1 MAYTVVGK
9 SVRRVDAVA
18 KVTGKAK
25 YTDDFYERDMLVG
38 KILHSP
44 YAHAIIK
51 TIDVS
56 KAKALPGVEAVLTYK
71 DLPRINYATSLPGMI
86 GDVQDDAEDE
96 EERIKFGTAGHPYSL
111 DPSHRDVEDRHILA
125 KKVRFVGDAIAAV
138 VATDELIAAKAL
150 KLIEVE
156 YEVLEALTST
166 EAALKDGAPLIHE
179 GRASN
184 ILASGGFAIGDIE
197 EAFKESD
204 HIFEGEYETSIV
216 QHCHMEN
223 QTSYAYQDMDGRI
236 VIVTSTQIPQIVR
249 RVVAQALGIPWG
261 RVRVIKP
268 YVGGGFGNKQDV
280 AIEPLNAA
288 MTLAVG
294 GRPVK
299 IELSREE
306 SMTDT
311 RTRHAFKFKIKTGI
325 NQDGKIIGI
334 HIRAIS
340 NTGAYASHGHSIAG
354 SAGGKFRYLYPTKAL
369 KYDPMT
375 VYTNL
380 PVAGAMRGYGCPQ
393 IFYAFES
400 HLEDIAKR
408 LNIDPIEIRRKN
420 FVEVG
425 YVDPVS
431 KNKVTSCGIRE
442 CIDKGKALIKW
453 DEKKALYK
461 EQSGHKLR
469 GLGMACFSYASGTYP
484 VALELAGARIVLN
497 QDGSVQLQIG
507 ATDTGQGSDT
517 VFGQMVAEVL
527 GLPMEMVHVLST
539 QDTDISPFDTGCYA
553 SRQTYVSG
561 MAVEKA
567 ALEVK
572 EKILGFAA
580 SMTDIPVDRI
590 DLVDQKIVYK
600 HSGESVLTLEQ
611 VAMQSYYDLLRAKPI
626 TSDISNNARINAIP
640 FGVTFAE
647 VEVDIKTGKIEVL
660 EIYNVHDSGTIV
672 NPKMA
677 EGQVQGGVSMG
688 IGYALSEQLLF
699 DEVTGK
705 ALNNNLLDYKLPTIM
720 DTPEIG
726 VAFVETHE
734 PTGPFGVKSLG
745 EPPTIT
751 PAPAIRNA
759 VLDATGVSFNRLP
772 MNPQRVFE
780 GFKEAGLI

>member
-1 MAYTVVGK
+1 MAYKVVGK
-9 SVRRVDAVA
+9 SVKRVDAIA

-25 YTDDFYERDMLVG
+25 YTDDFSERDMLVG

-56 KAKALPGVEAVLTYK
+56 LAQALPGVEAVLTYK
-71 DLPRINYATSLPGMI
+71 DLPKISYATSLPGVI
-86 GDVQDDAEDE
+86 EEDIDDQLAV
-96 EERIKFGTAGHPYSL
+96 ERLKFGTAGHPYSL
-111 DPSHRDVEDRHILA
+111 DPSHRDVEDRHILT
-125 KKVRFVGDAIAAV
+125 KKARFVGDAIAAV

-150 KLIEVE
+150 KLIKVE

-166 EAALKDGAPLIHE
+166 EAALREGAPLIHE
-179 GRASN
+179 GRERN
-184 ILASGGFAIGDIE
+184 ILASGGFAIGDVE
-197 EAFKESD
+197 EAFAESD
-204 HIFEGEYETSIV
+204 HVFEGEYETSIV

-223 QTSYAYQDMDGRI
+223 QVSYAYKDTDGRI

-249 RVVAQALGIPWG
+249 RVVAQALGISWG
-261 RVRVIKP
+261 KVRVIKP
-268 YVGGGFGNKQDV
+268 FVGGGFGNKQDV
-280 AIEPLNAA
+280 CIEPLNAA

-299 IELSREE
+299 IDLSREE
-306 SMTDT
+306 CMIDT
-311 RTRHAFKFKIKTGI
+311 RTRHAFKFKIKTGF
-325 NQDGKIIGI
+325 NQDGLINGI
-334 HIRAIS
+334 HISAIS

-354 SAGGKFRYLYPTKAL
+354 SAGGKFRYLYPTKAM

-393 IFYAFES
+393 LFFAFES
-400 HLEDIAKR
+400 HLEDIAKQ
-408 LNIDPIEIRRKN
+408 LAMDPIEIRRKN
-420 FVEVG
+420 LVEIG

-431 KNKVTSCGIRE
+431 KNEVTSCGIRE

-461 EQSGHKLR
+461 GQSGDKLR
-469 GLGMACFSYASGTYP
+469 GLGMACFSYACGTYP

-517 VFGQMVAEVL
+517 VLAQMVAEVL

-561 MAVEKA
+561 MAVEKG

-572 EKILGFAA
+572 AKILGFAA
-580 SMTDIPVDRI
+580 IMTELPVERLELLDQTI
-590 DLVDQKIVYK
+590 VDKL
-600 HSGESVLTLEQ
+600 SGESLLTLEQ
-611 VAMQSYYDLLRAKPI
+611 VAMQSYYDRDLAQPI
-626 TSDISNNARINAIP
+626 TSDVSNNARINAVP

-647 VEVDIKTGKIEVL
+647 VEVDIRTGKIKVI

-688 IGYALSEQLLF
+688 IGYALSEQMLF

-705 ALNNNLLDYKLPTIM
+705 PLNNNLLDYKLPTIM
-720 DTPEIG
+720 DTPDIG
-726 VAFVETHE
+726 AAFVEPYE
-734 PTGPFGVKSLG
+734 PSGPFGVKSLG
-745 EPPTIT
+745 EPPVIT

-759 VLDATGVSFNRLP
+759 VLDATGVPFNRLP

-780 GFKEAGLI
+780 GFKKAGLI

>member
-9 SVRRVDAVA
+9 SVNKVDAIA

-25 YTDDFYERDMLVG
+25 YTNDFFERDMLVG

-56 KAKALPGVEAVLTYK
+56 LARALPGVEAVLTYK
-71 DLPRINYATSLPGMI
+71 DLPCISYATSFPGVI
-86 GDVQDDAEDE
+86 EDVLEAESE
-96 EERIKFGTAGHPYSL
+96 VERIKFGTAGHPYSL
-111 DPSHRDVEDRHILA
+111 DPGHRDVEDRHILT
-125 KKVRFVGDAIAAV
+125 KKARFVGDEIAAV
-138 VATDELIAAKAL
+138 VATDDLIAEKAL

-156 YEVLEALTST
+156 YDVLEALTST
-166 EAALKDGAPLIHE
+166 EAALREGAPLIHE
-179 GRASN
+179 GRERN
-184 ILASGGFAIGDIE
+184 ILASGGFTIGDVE

-204 HIFEGEYETSIV
+204 HVFEGEYETSIV

-223 QTSYAYQDMDGRI
+223 QTSYAYQDTEGRI

-249 RVVAQALGIPWG
+249 RVVAQALGLPWG

-268 YVGGGFGNKQDV
+268 FVGGGFGNKQDV
-280 AIEPLNAA
+280 CIEPLNAA

-306 SMTDT
+306 CMIDT

-325 NQDGKIIGI
+325 NQDGKINGI
-334 HIRAIS
+334 YISAIS
-340 NTGAYASHGHSIAG
+340 NNGAYASHGHSIAG

-408 LNIDPIEIRRKN
+408 LNMDSIEIRRKN
-420 FVEVG
+420 LVEVG

-453 DEKKALYK
+453 DEKKAIYK
-461 EQSGHKLR
+461 EQSGEKLR

-517 VFGQMVAEVL
+517 IFGQMVAEVL
-527 GLPMEMVHVLST
+527 GLPMDMVHVLST

-572 EKILGFAA
+572 GKILGFAA
-580 SMTDIPVDRI
+580 SMTDIQVDRL
-590 DLVDQKIVYK
+590 DLLDQKIVYK
-600 HSGESVLTLEQ
+600 HSRQSVLTLEQ
-611 VAMQSYYDLLRAKPI
+611 VAMQSYYDRVLAKPI

-705 ALNNNLLDYKLPTIM
+705 PLNNNLLDYKLPTIM
-720 DTPEIG
+720 DTPDIG
-726 VAFVETHE
+726 VAFVETYE

-759 VLDATGVSFNRLP
+759 VLDATGVAFNRLP

-780 GFKEAGLI
+780 GFKKAGLI

>member
-18 KVTGKAK
+18 KVTGKAL
-25 YTDDFYERDMLVG
+25 YTDDFSERDMLVG

-56 KAKALPGVEAVLTYK
+56 RAKALPGVEAVLTYK
-71 DLPRINYATSLPGMI
+71 DLPRISYATTLPGMI
-86 GDVQDDAEDE
+86 RDGLDDSEDL
-96 EERIKFGTAGHPYSL
+96 ERIKFGTAGHPYAL
-111 DPSHRDVEDRHILA
+111 DPTHRDIEDRHILTRKA
-125 KKVRFVGDAIAAV
+125 RFVGDSIAAV
-138 VATDELIAAKAL
+138 VATEELIAEKAL

-166 EAALKDGAPLIHE
+166 EAALREGAPLIHE
-179 GRASN
+179 GCERN
-184 ILASGGFAIGDIE
+184 ILAEGGFAVGDVDV
-197 EAFKESD
+197 AFKESD

-216 QHCHMEN
+216 QHCHLEN
-223 QTSYAYQDMDGRI
+223 HTSYAYQDPDGRI

-249 RVVAQALGIPWG
+249 RIVAQALGIPWG

-268 YVGGGFGNKQDV
+268 FVGGGFGNKQDV
-280 AIEPLNAA
+280 CIEPLNAA

-306 SMTDT
+306 CMIDT
-311 RTRHAFKFKIKTGI
+311 RTRHAFQFKIKTGI
-325 NQDGKIIGI
+325 NQDGKINGI
-334 HIRAIS
+334 QISAIA
-340 NTGAYASHGHSIAG
+340 NTGAYASHGHSIAS
-354 SAGGKFRYLYPTKAL
+354 SAGGKFRFLYPTKAL
-369 KYDPMT
+369 KYDPVT

-408 LNIDPIEIRRKN
+408 LDMDSLEIRRKN
-420 FVEVG
+420 VVEVG
-425 YVDPVS
+425 FVDPLS
-431 KNKVTSCGIRE
+431 NNKVTSCGIRE

-453 DEKKALYK
+453 DEKKALYQD
-461 EQSGHKLR
+461 QSGDKLR
-469 GLGMACFSYASGTYP
+469 GLGMACFSYSSGTYP

-517 VFGQMVAEVL
+517 VLGQMVAEVL
-527 GLPMEMVHVLST
+527 GLPMAMVHVLST

-580 SMTDIPVDRI
+580 RMTDIPVDRI
-590 DLVDQKIVYK
+590 DLVDQKIVFK

-611 VAMQSYYDLLRAKPI
+611 VAMQSYYDRVHTKPI
-626 TSDISNNARINAIP
+626 TSDVSNNARINAIP

-647 VEVDIKTGKIEVL
+647 VEVDMKTGKIEVL

-705 ALNNNLLDYKLPTIM
+705 PLNNNLLDYKLPTIM
-720 DTPEIG
+720 DMPDIG

-734 PTGPFGVKSLG
+734 PTGPFGVKALG
-745 EPPTIT
+745 EPPAIT

-759 VLDATGVSFNRLP
+759 VLDATGVAFNRLP

-780 GFKEAGLI
+780 GFREAGLI